1 MKFEN
6 VYFINGTAYAGK
18 STMVK
23 LLAEK
28 YDGIACEENYQDR
41 LLENLDTKEFPN
53 LTYTRDLQDWG
64 EFVRRTPDE
73 YEAWVNGVTK
83 ECTVLEIEILKD
95 LVSRT
100 KKKIFVD
107 TNISVEILHEISDEN
122 HVLIMLADPN
132 ISVQRFFERPDKE
145 KQFLY
150 QLLLKED
157 NPEDAM
163 INFRECLKRVNSQER
178 YMMFQKSG
186 FNVITRDENISSKS
200 RYNPH
205 VFTEQGLYMLMTVL
219 KGPLAVKQSKAL
231 IRTFKKMKDYILENR
246 DLIGQREILQLSM
259 ETANNRIEI
268 NKINSDM
275 ISLEKQISD
284 VAEGLKDVVTKSEL
298 ADMMNSFV
306 SDDDE
311 KWLMFNAKFSSADEV
326 YESIYK
332 QAKSSIY
339 VVDNYIGLRTL
350 VHLKNSP
357 TGVNIILFS
366 DNVGNNKLHN
376 IEFIDFCK
384 EYPTVNLS
392 MKKTGG
398 IFHDR
403 FIVLDYGTADE
414 RVFLCGASSKDAG
427 ARITSIVED
436 YGVSKYT
443 PVIAT
448 LLKNPTL
455 NLPQ

>member
-1 MKFEN
+1 M
-6 VYFINGTAYAGK
+6 
-18 STMVK
+18 
-23 LLAEK
+23 AEEK
-28 YDGIACEENYQDR
+28 KEEIA
-41 LLENLDTKEFPN
+41 
-53 LTYTRDLQDWG
+53 
-64 EFVRRTPDE
+64 V
-73 YEAWVNGVTK
+73 
-83 ECTVLEIEILKD
+83 IEITEEYMKERIYEIRGQRVILDSD
-95 LVSRT
+95 LSEIYGYTT
-100 KKKIFVD
+100 KAFNQQVKN
-107 TNISVEILHEISDEN
+107 NIEKFDEDFMFELTDDEVEDLRSN
-122 HVLIMLADPN
+122 
-132 ISVQRFFERPDKE
+132 
-145 KQFLY
+145 FLTAN
-150 QLLLKED
+150 L
-157 NPEDAM
+157 N
-163 INFRECLKRVNSQER
+163 
-178 YMMFQKSG
+178 
-186 FNVITRDENISSKS
+186 SKS

-231 IRTFKKMKDYILENR
+231 I
-246 DLIGQREILQLSM
+246 
-259 ETANNRIEI
+259 
-268 NKINSDM
+268 NSDM

-298 ADMMNSFV
+298 ADMMNSFI

-326 YESIYK
+326 YESIYR

-376 IEFIDFCK
+376 IEYTDFCK
-384 EYPTVNLS
+384 EYPTVKLS

-436 YGVSKYT
+436 YGTAKYNS
-443 PVIAT
+443 VVAG
-448 LLKNPTL
+448 LLKNSPL
-455 NLPQ
+455 VLPK

>member
-1 MKFEN
+1 MAEDKKKDEIAVIDITEEYLKERIYEIRGQRVILDADLSEIYGYTTKAFNQQVKNNIEKFDEDFMFELTDN
-6 VYFINGTAYAGK
+6 EV
-18 STMVK
+18 
-23 LLAEK
+23 
-28 YDGIACEENYQDR
+28 
-41 LLENLDTKEFPN
+41 ENLRSNFLTAN
-53 LTYTRDLQDWG
+53 L
-64 EFVRRTPDE
+64 
-73 YEAWVNGVTK
+73 N
-83 ECTVLEIEILKD
+83 
-95 LVSRT
+95 
-100 KKKIFVD
+100 
-107 TNISVEILHEISDEN
+107 
-122 HVLIMLADPN
+122 
-132 ISVQRFFERPDKE
+132 
-145 KQFLY
+145 
-150 QLLLKED
+150 
-157 NPEDAM
+157 
-163 INFRECLKRVNSQER
+163 
-178 YMMFQKSG
+178 
-186 FNVITRDENISSKS
+186 SKS

-268 NKINSDM
+268 NIINSDM

-306 SDDDE
+306 SDDDDR
-311 KWLMFNAKFSSADEV
+311 WLMFNAKFSSADEV

-357 TGVNIILFS
+357 AGVTITLFS

-376 IEFIDFCK
+376 IEFTDFCK
-384 EYPTVNLS
+384 EYPSVKIA

-427 ARITSIVED
+427 AKITSIVED
-436 YGVSKYT
+436 YGISKYA
-443 PVIAT
+443 PVIAMLQKNST
-448 LLKNPTL
+448 LI
-455 NLPQ
+455 LPQ

>member
-1 MKFEN
+1 MEEDKKKEID
-6 VYFINGTAYAGK
+6 VTVIEVTEEYLKEKLYEIRGK
-18 STMVK
+18 RV
-23 LLAEK
+23 LLDADLAEI
-28 YDGIACEENYQDR
+28 YGY
-41 LLENLDTKEFPN
+41 DTK
-53 LTYTRDLQDWG
+53 
-64 EFVRRTPDE
+64 
-73 YEAWVNGVTK
+73 
-83 ECTVLEIEILKD
+83 
-95 LVSRT
+95 
-100 KKKIFVD
+100 
-107 TNISVEILHEISDEN
+107 
-122 HVLIMLADPN
+122 
-132 ISVQRFFERPDKE
+132 
-145 KQFLY
+145 
-150 QLLLKED
+150 
-157 NPEDAM
+157 
-163 INFRECLKRVNSQER
+163 
-178 YMMFQKSG
+178 G
-186 FNVITRDENISSKS
+186 FNRQVKNNIEKFDEDFMFELTDEELEDLRYKNCTANISSKS

-246 DLIGQREILQLSM
+246 DLIGQRELLQLSM

-268 NKINSDM
+268 SKINSDM

-298 ADMMNSFV
+298 ADMMNSFI

-311 KWLMFNAKFSSADEV
+311 KWFMFNTKFSSADEV
-326 YESIYK
+326 YESVYR

-376 IEFIDFCK
+376 IEYTDFCK
-384 EYPTVNLS
+384 EYPTVKLS

-403 FIVLDYGTADE
+403 FIVLDYGTAKYNS
-414 RVFLCGASSKDAG
+414 VVAG
-427 ARITSIVED
+427 
-436 YGVSKYT
+436 
-443 PVIAT
+443 
-448 LLKNPTL
+448 LLKNSPL
-455 NLPQ
+455 VLPK